1 MDKQLS
7 DAIILIAVVAISRI
21 LSHFEHKRSEKRGKE
36 RGVKL
41 DNVILMLNGE
51 VQKKIDEA
59 YQKGKQDQIN
69 IEKGMK

>member
-7 DAIILIAVVAISRI
+7 DAIILIAVVAASRI
-21 LSHFEHKRSEKRGKE
+21 LSYFEHKRSEKRGKE

-69 IEKGMK
+69 IEKGL